1 MIKEYKGELA
11 RMEKDLTTIDDLKEE
26 LPIRWAQEEP
36 AEFLQKFVAKLQ
48 YLNQL
53 LSQNSYVRG
62 TSKVLN
68 YIIKDAT
75 SNTMVLLAGMTG
87 TGKTHLINALLR
99 RPIMSP
105 KIEVTTAVNSIICYG
120 EKEEV
125 RAHFL
130 DGQIASFDIDKV
142 ELFTSLNTSS
152 AKILREGLDFIEI
165 FVRNDLLKMITL
177 IDTTPLQ
184 LSGNETAYIKETILN
199 RADDVF
205 WIFKY
210 GQEIVPEE
218 IKLIEKLNKK
228 NVIPL
233 GVLNGIDLRDVN
245 ANNQMIEYE
254 DQLSKFVRE
263 IIGVSA
269 KDALESMQDHDD
281 EKWQKSQMDLLLKEL
296 EKTANNHSKRLAYIT
311 ERFIHWLKRFQTELE
326 IIQEREPYYTSY
338 STLKEYVENLD
349 GMELR
354 EAAQNE
360 NLIELTT
367 LYKRQSIVFK
377 QVSTLYQLIQVIEAK
392 PFSENQ
398 DIISFKNQAK
408 QYLSSVRE
416 YRKLLQEYNSLY
428 QLVDKKHRKINGMA
442 LLKNIFGK
450 HEGNEYFKE
459 QIEKL
464 NEQQQHIEKKYHVLK
479 SEEQELLN
487 SFNDVKNR
495 LNQLVQNQL
504 ASISKDFSTIE
515 FQRHSQNS
523 KIQNAI
529 IKLEG
534 FDNIV
539 EAQAFIMK
547 FVNDYVLKEDFILTK
562 DEKKQLE
569 HTLQVIKNVNFDYQ
583 TYINQCQQVKPLS
596 NVEIQSM
603 VEEENP
609 FYPLEMSED
618 DVQTQFEE
626 PPKLVEI
633 NNK

>member
-1 MIKEYKGELA
+1 
-11 RMEKDLTTIDDLKEE
+11 
-26 LPIRWAQEEP
+26 
-36 AEFLQKFVAKLQ
+36 
-48 YLNQL
+48 
-53 LSQNSYVRG
+53 
-62 TSKVLN
+62 
-68 YIIKDAT
+68 
-75 SNTMVLLAGMTG
+75 
-87 TGKTHLINALLR
+87 R

-130 DGQIASFDIDKV
+130 DGQVASFDIDKV
-142 ELFTSLNTSS
+142 ELFTALDTSS

-165 FVRNDLLKMITL
+165 FVQNDLLKMITL

-184 LSGNETAYIKETILN
+184 ISGNESAYIKETILN

-210 GQEIVPEE
+210 GQKIVPEE
-218 IKLIEKLNKK
+218 IKLIEKLNRK
-228 NVIPL
+228 NIIPL

-254 DQLSKFVRE
+254 DQLSKYVRE

-269 KDALESMQDHDD
+269 KDALESIHNHDD
-281 EKWQKSQMDLLLKEL
+281 EKWQKSEMQLFIKEL
-296 EKTANNHSKRLAYIT
+296 EKTANNHVKRLAYIT

-338 STLKEYVENLD
+338 SILKEYVENLD
-349 GMELR
+349 GIELR

-360 NLIELTT
+360 HLTELTS
-367 LYKRQSIVFK
+367 LYKNQSIVFK
-377 QVSTLYQLIQVIEAK
+377 QVSTLYQLIQVIETK
-392 PFSENQ
+392 PFKE
-398 DIISFKNQAK
+398 DRGIIAFKNQAK

-416 YRKLLQEYNSLY
+416 YRKLYQEYNNQY
-428 QLVDKKHRKINGMA
+428 QLVDKKHQKINGMA
-442 LLKNIFGK
+442 LLKHIFGK
-450 HEGNEYFKE
+450 HDENEYFKE

-487 SFNDVKNR
+487 SFMDVKER

-523 KIQNAI
+523 KVQNAI

-539 EAQAFIMK
+539 EAQSFIVK
-547 FVNDYVLKEDFILTK
+547 FVNDYVLKEEFILTK
-562 DEKKQLE
+562 EEKKQLE
-569 HTLQVIKNVNFDYQ
+569 HTLQVIKSVNLDYQ
-583 TYINQCQQVKPLS
+583 TYINQCQQMKPL
-596 NVEIQSM
+596 NTDGIQSM
-603 VEEENP
+603 VEEKNP
-609 FYPLEMSED
+609 FYPLKMTED
-618 DVQTQFEE
+618 DVRTQFEE

-633 NNK
+633 DNK